1 MIAGF
6 RLVLKAVTKD
16 VMEEFRSL
24 KEDIYLNS
32 TASETR
38 IDSKFKEIAGNLTKL
53 NKELGGITNNIAGN
67 LTKLNKELGGITNN
81 IGVLVEINVRS
92 SLLNQNY
99 SESYLH
105 GEKLNSLYD
114 LAKKNCRRMVST
126 DNSPPPP
133 ECVEYQLVE
142 GTSDE
147 VEHATSVLVSE
158 VRSGIDSFAE
168 AIIKEVS
175 QSHDAFLKT
184 QLKSP
189 EVDSAIS
196 KLAWDRKS

>member
-53 NKELGGITNNIAGN
+53 NKEP
-67 LTKLNKELGGITNN
+67 GGITNN

-99 SESYLH
+99 SESYLC

-114 LAKKNCRRMVST
+114 LAKNFVAGWS
-126 DNSPPPP
+126 
-133 ECVEYQLVE
+133 QLIIPNHLQNAFNINWLME
-142 GTSDE
+142 
-147 VEHATSVLVSE
+147 LQM
-158 VRSGIDSFAE
+158 RSSM
-168 AIIKEVS
+168 
-175 QSHDAFLKT
+175 QH
-184 QLKSP
+184 
-189 EVDSAIS
+189 
-196 KLAWDRKS
+196 

>member
-1 MIAGF
+1 MY
-6 RLVLKAVTKD
+6 LVC
-16 VMEEFRSL
+16 
-24 KEDIYLNS
+24 I
-32 TASETR
+32 
-38 IDSKFKEIAGNLTKL
+38 
-53 NKELGGITNNIAGN
+53 ELSIQT
-67 LTKLNKELGGITNN
+67 L
-81 IGVLVEINVRS
+81 
-92 SLLNQNY
+92 
-99 SESYLH
+99 ESYLH

-126 DNSPPPP
+126 DNTPPPP

-196 KLAWDRKS
+196 KLAWDGKS